1 MDLRKEKKSSRT
13 KKNGINGNSK
23 AGRQNGQLTTKE
35 KLFVEEYLKDFNA
48 TRAYKVVHGDKMQE
62 SSARVLACKTL
73 KNIRVMAEIDRR
85 LTKLFARLDV
95 SNDILIAGYVN
106 EAFMDNRSFF
116 INDVFIGMNQLNIV
130 QQACIQSVE
139 TEKIFAGS
147 GRDRVQVGVK
157 TKVKFYSRKTA
168 MDALMKYKGLVKD
181 VTNNTIILGDN
192 KTDVTVTVAKELREA
207 LGDDRI
213 IELNKLLKKGS
224 N

>member
-13 KKNGINGNSK
+13 KKNGTNGNSK
-23 AGRQNGQLTTKE
+23 VGRKNRQLTTEE

-85 LTKLFARLDV
+85 LTLLFERLEV
-95 SNDILIAGYVN
+95 SNNMLIAAYVN
-106 EAFMDNRSFF
+106 QAYYDMRSFF
-116 INDVFIGMNQLNIV
+116 DENDVFIGMKNLNV
-130 QQACIQSVE
+130 AQQACVKSI
-139 TEKIFAGS
+139 EKEDIFF
-147 GRDRVQVGVK
+147 GREIVGVR
-157 TKVKFYSRKTA
+157 TKIKFYSRKAA
-168 MDALMKYKGLVKD
+168 MDVLMKYKGLVKD
-181 VTNNTIILGDN
+181 VTNNTRILGDN